1 MRTAMKKIGV
11 EEDFL
16 GVVRFTHAR
25 DTFWPTSAKAK
36 QEGQERN
43 SRK

>member
-1 MRTAMKKIGV
+1 MRAAMKKNGV

-16 GVVRFTHAR
+16 GVVRLTRAR
-25 DTFWPTSAKAK
+25 DTFSRTSVQAN
-36 QEGQERN
+36 QEEQDRK

>member
-1 MRTAMKKIGV
+1 MRAAMAKNDV

-25 DTFWPTSAKAK
+25 DTFLLRGAKAK
-36 QEGQERN
+36 QEG
-43 SRK
+43 